1 MNLSLLIIFKNGVN
15 NMAEKADQNQIL
27 QEIKDIVVDQTDLD
41 ADKITLDANFKDN
54 LELDSLDIF
63 EIVDALE
70 DKYDI
75 EIDGDEG
82 METVQDLVTY
92 VANKLDEK

>member
-1 MNLSLLIIFKNGVN
+1 
-15 NMAEKADQNQIL
+15 MAEQANKEQIL
-27 QEIKDIVVDQTDLD
+27 AEIKDIVVDQTDID
-41 ADKITLDANFKDN
+41 PDKITLDANFKDN
-54 LELDSLDIF
+54 LDLDSLDIF

-82 METVQDLVTY
+82 METVQDLVDY
-92 VANKLDEK
+92 VAKQLDEQK

>member
-1 MNLSLLIIFKNGVN
+1 
-15 NMAEKADQNQIL
+15 MAEQANKEQIL
-27 QEIKDIVVDQTDLD
+27 AEIKDIVVDQTDID
-41 ADKITLDANFKDN
+41 PNKITLDANFKDN
-54 LELDSLDIF
+54 LDLDSLDIF

-82 METVQDLVTY
+82 METVQDLVDY
-92 VANKLDEK
+92 VAKQLDEQK

>member
-1 MNLSLLIIFKNGVN
+1 
-15 NMAEKADQNQIL
+15 MAEKADQNQIL

>member
-1 MNLSLLIIFKNGVN
+1 
-15 NMAEKADQNQIL
+15 MAEKANKEQIL
-27 QEIKDIVVDQTDLD
+27 AEIKEIVEDQTDID
-41 ADKITLDANFKDN
+41 PNKITLDASFKDN

-75 EIDGDEG
+75 EIDGDEN
-82 METVQDLVTY
+82 MQTVQDLVDF
-92 VANKLDEK
+92 VAKKIDEN

>member
-1 MNLSLLIIFKNGVN
+1 
-15 NMAEKADQNQIL
+15 MAEQANKDQIL
-27 QEIKDIVVDQTDLD
+27 TEIKDIVVDQTDLD
-41 ADKITLDANFKDN
+41 PAKITLDANFKDN
-54 LELDSLDIF
+54 LDLDSLDIF

-82 METVQDLVTY
+82 METVQDLVDY
-92 VANKLDEK
+92 VAKQLDEQK

>member
-1 MNLSLLIIFKNGVN
+1 
-15 NMAEKADQNQIL
+15 MAEQANKDQIL
-27 QEIKDIVVDQTDLD
+27 AEIKDIVVDQTDID
-41 ADKITLDANFKDN
+41 PDKITLDANFKDN
-54 LELDSLDIF
+54 LDLDSLDIF

-82 METVQDLVTY
+82 METVQDLVDY
-92 VANKLDEK
+92 VAKQLDAQK

>member
-1 MNLSLLIIFKNGVN
+1 
-15 NMAEKADQNQIL
+15 MAEQANKDQIL
-27 QEIKDIVVDQTDLD
+27 AEIKDIVVDQTDID
-41 ADKITLDANFKDN
+41 PEKITLDANFKDN
-54 LELDSLDIF
+54 LDLDSLDIF

-82 METVQDLVTY
+82 METVQDLVDY
-92 VANKLDEK
+92 VAKQLDEQK

>member
-1 MNLSLLIIFKNGVN
+1 
-15 NMAEKADQNQIL
+15 MAEQANKEQIL
-27 QEIKDIVVDQTDLD
+27 AEIKDIVVDQTDID
-41 ADKITLDANFKDN
+41 SDKITLDANFKDN
-54 LELDSLDIF
+54 LDLDSLDIF

-82 METVQDLVTY
+82 METVQDLVDY
-92 VANKLDEK
+92 VAKQLDEQK